1 MTSTLPS
8 DVSAY
13 LARVLDRLRTVLGDA
28 LLGVYP
34 TGSLALD
41 GYSPGRSDIDL
52 IAVVERAGPAVLET
66 LAAELSHDVLP
77 CPATGLEFVLYER
90 SAVAGAGSGAG
101 FALNLNTG
109 RELPPKV
116 GFGASEDEAVFWYPI
131 DRSISSQQGL
141 ALLGPPPAT
150 LLAPV
155 PFDALLPVLV
165 ESVEARLHADL
176 DLGDNAVLNGCR
188 SLRYASHRRWYAKRP
203 AAQWAAGAAPEFG
216 PLIQAALRGYA
227 RGRTAGD
234 TLDEAQVHAFLT
246 FVLDRLGQHRPVAST
261 VGRSG
266 G

>member
-1 MTSTLPS
+1 MTSTLPP
-8 DVSAY
+8 DERGY
-13 LARVLDRLRTVLGDA
+13 LAGVLDRLRAILGDA

-52 IAVVERAGPAVLET
+52 IAVVERAGPAVLQA
-66 LAAELSHDVLP
+66 LAAELSHDALR

-90 SAVAGAGSGAG
+90 SVVADAGTGAG

-109 RELPPKV
+109 RALPPKV
-116 GFGASEDEAVFWYPI
+116 GFGASPDEAVFWYPI
-131 DRSISSQQGL
+131 DRSISSQQGV

-155 PFDALLPVLV
+155 PFATLLPVVV

-188 SLRYASHRRWYAKRP
+188 SLRYAAQRRWYPKRP
-203 AAQWAAGAAPEFG
+203 AAEWATRAAPEFG
-216 PLIQAALRGYA
+216 PLIHAALRGYA
-227 RGRTAGD
+227 QGRAAGD
-234 TLDEAQVHAFLT
+234 TVDDAEVHAFLT
-246 FVLDRLGQHRPVAST
+246 FVLDRLGQHRPAATAGS
-261 VGRSG
+261 RHG